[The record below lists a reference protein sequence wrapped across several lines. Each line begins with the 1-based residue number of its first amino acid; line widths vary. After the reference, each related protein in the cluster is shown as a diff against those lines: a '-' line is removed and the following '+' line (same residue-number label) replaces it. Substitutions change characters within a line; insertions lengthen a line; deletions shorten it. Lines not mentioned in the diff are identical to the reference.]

1 MHAYFRKF
9 LVLTLALGAFYRQRS
24 FTDFHNDLLLFARN
38 VRVLFATLT
47 TAHITRP
54 PRFVCCTGDRR
65 PCRCLRF
72 NKWCVHSPISRKPSR
87 TKENA
92 PASSDGREGVSGD
105 RERDYSAPR
114 NASRSLPFPSEKSML
129 K

>member
-38 VRVLFATLT
+38 VRALFATLT
-47 TAHITRP
+47 AAHITRP

-72 NKWCVHSPISRKPSR
+72 NKWGVHSPKSRKPPR
-87 TKENA
+87 TATDARASAATANA
-92 PASSDGREGVSGD
+92 ARARPGTPPD
-105 RERDYSAPR
+105 
-114 NASRSLPFPSEKSML
+114 RSLSRRRGRC
-129 K
+129 